1 MGDRNFVNSM
11 VALGAGLFASSISSF
26 LEHFPV
32 LGTATDFTR
41 GLSMDSPLSPLASQS
56 FSLFGINELRKS
68 R

>member
-41 GLSMDSPLSPLASQS
+41 GLFDGLSTVA
-56 FSLFGINELRKS
+56 FGIAIFLLIRNKRTT
-68 R
+68 

>member
-41 GLSMDSPLSPLASQS
+41 GLFDGLSAVA
-56 FSLFGINELRKS
+56 FGIAIFLLIRNKRTT
-68 R
+68 